1 MGKISTE
8 DCNEERSIG
17 LSERFRESF
26 IIIPFLRTKI
36 FQLITWFTYVTGFR
50 IHQGRFREDLL
61 KLCDMTLTCRK
72 ATPHLFLFKET
83 FIDMNSSK
91 MANEVLDTFYCS
103 CGQDFEH
110 RQILEVHKKIC
121 PTIKEVKIKDTE
133 KQRQRRIYNSFN
145 CAFCFK
151 EFNCSE
157 HLRTHIRQSQ
167 HHKDT
172 DMKCETCDQIFSD
185 YYNFAKHRRTAHK
198 KFKCNKCSKQFICQD
213 YLVFHYNVGCTDR
226 EKKVPKSPRYACNE
240 CEKKF
245 KSKGALQM
253 HIKSHQ
259 AWRYKCEK
267 CGQKFKS
274 QPALDNHDER
284 IHTEIK
290 IIETVKPVK
299 PKLYKC
305 TQCAYSTDIKELF
318 QRHFLRNKH

>member
-133 KQRQRRIYNSFN
+133 NSVN
-145 CAFCFK
+145 E
-151 EFNCSE
+151 EFIIPLIVHFALKNSIAVNISE
-157 HLRTHIRQSQ
+157 HI
-167 HHKDT
+167 
-172 DMKCETCDQIFSD
+172 
-185 YYNFAKHRRTAHK
+185 
-198 KFKCNKCSKQFICQD
+198 
-213 YLVFHYNVGCTDR
+213 
-226 EKKVPKSPRYACNE
+226 
-240 CEKKF
+240 
-245 KSKGALQM
+245 
-253 HIKSHQ
+253 
-259 AWRYKCEK
+259 
-267 CGQKFKS
+267 
-274 QPALDNHDER
+274 
-284 IHTEIK
+284 
-290 IIETVKPVK
+290 
-299 PKLYKC
+299 
-305 TQCAYSTDIKELF
+305 
-318 QRHFLRNKH
+318 